1 MTNRMKALMLVTHL
15 AVFGAGTGLGIYILP
30 ILTAETNATAPEIQA
45 VKQSAKYTGEF
56 SRNQKGSDAVHWAEG
71 KLYVSEHEIAFEGE
85 IAPGPDY
92 KIYLTKTQADDKESF
107 LKIKDDAKLIG
118 DLKNFGNFKRRY
130 PQASIRTITQPYKY
144 GAKHFLSLL
153 ALPAT
158 SSEHQVAFEFHEFAA
173 FTVVLY

>member
-107 LKIKDDAKLIG
+107 LKIKDYAKLIG
-118 DLKNFGNFKRRY
+118 DLKNFGNFKK
-130 PQASIRTITQPYKY
+130 T
-144 GAKHFLSLL
+144 
-153 ALPAT
+153 LPAGVNPDDYT
-158 SSEHQVAFEFHEFAA
+158 
-173 FTVVLY
+173 TVQIWCETFSQFIGSASYK